1 MAKQQ
6 SIAPTKVFQLKITLV
21 DSKPSIWRRV
31 LVTDNLTLYQLH
43 QVIQIS
49 MGWTNSHLHL
59 FDVDGQLYSLPEFE
73 LDDWNEP
80 VGNERRV
87 RLSALNWKPKKKLR
101 YDYDF
106 GDSWRHE
113 VVLEKLLPIKPE
125 IRYPKCIDGAC
136 ACPPEDVGGLPG
148 YDYFLEAISDPVN
161 EEHESMLM
169 WAGGSFNPEFFSIDE
184 VNARLWK
191 TFRK

>member
-6 SIAPTKVFQLKITLV
+6 SIAPTKVFQLKITLL
-21 DSKPSIWRRV
+21 DSKPAIWRRV

-59 FDVDGQLYSLPEFE
+59 FDVDGGLYSLPEFE

-80 VGNERRV
+80 VSNERRV
-87 RLSALNWKPKKKLR
+87 RLTALNWKAKKQIR

-106 GDSWRHE
+106 GDCWRHE
-113 VVLEKLLPIKPE
+113 VVLEKLRPIE
-125 IRYPKCIDGAC
+125 EGIRYPKCIDGAR

-148 YDYFLEAISDPVN
+148 YDYFLEALNDPIN
-161 EEHESMLM
+161 EDHESMLM
-169 WAGGSFNPEFFSIDE
+169 WVGGSFNPEFFSIDE
-184 VNARLWK
+184 VNAKLWK
-191 TFRK
+191 TFHK

>member
-1 MAKQQ
+1 M
-6 SIAPTKVFQLKITLV
+6 
-21 DSKPSIWRRV
+21 
-31 LVTDNLTLYQLH
+31 TDNLTLYQLN

-59 FDVDGQLYSLPEFE
+59 FDVDGGLYSLPEFE

-80 VGNERRV
+80 VSNERRV
-87 RLSALNWKPKKKLR
+87 RLSAFDWKPKKQIR

-106 GDSWRHE
+106 GDCWRHE
-113 VVLEKLLPIKPE
+113 VVLEKLLPIEEE
-125 IRYPKCIDGAC
+125 IRYPKCIDGAR

-148 YDYFLEAISDPVN
+148 YGYFLEAISDPMN
-161 EEHESMLM
+161 EEHESMLT
-169 WAGGSFNPEFFSIDE
+169 WVGGSFRPEFFSRDE
-184 VNARLWK
+184 VNAGLWK